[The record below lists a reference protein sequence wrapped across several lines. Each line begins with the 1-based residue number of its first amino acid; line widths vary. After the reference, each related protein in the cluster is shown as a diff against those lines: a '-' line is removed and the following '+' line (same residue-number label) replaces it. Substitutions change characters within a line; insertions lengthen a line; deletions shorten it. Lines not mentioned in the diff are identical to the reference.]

1 MSKKLAGFGAA
12 GIILLLLT
20 LVVSLGIGSVHL
32 PVREIGAMLLHRLP
46 GIGDSIVPGWEASS
60 EQILMKVR
68 LPRILL
74 GMLVGA
80 SWPSPEPPFKGYCA
94 IRWRIRLRSVYP
106 RVLRLAQHP

>member
-1 MSKKLAGFGAA
+1 
-12 GIILLLLT
+12 
-20 LVVSLGIGSVHL
+20 
-32 PVREIGAMLLHRLP
+32 
-46 GIGDSIVPGWEASS
+46 
-60 EQILMKVR
+60 MKVR

-106 RVLRLAQHP
+106 RVALGAIPDFGMEYSFAGGYTLPLVAF